1 MRSANCCGRSHRIT
15 KIRNSFRSRPWTSV
29 SLATLSKGQLSL
41 ELMLFQAPSHHLF
54 FFAKQSRPLGVTSLW
69 NDGLHKSDEPP
80 REDRLLAEEEAMNSH
95 QAQLSS
101 SHSPIELLKRVRK
114 GQPQQLGAL
123 LEIYR
128 NYLYLLADSQ
138 LDRKLR
144 ARSSPSDIVQDTM
157 LEAHRDFHQFRG
169 GSEGEFIR
177 WLRQIL
183 VNNLSRSIQMHVLA
197 EKRDIRREV
206 PLEQLHA
213 SFERSTV
220 RLRAVFDG
228 REESPSSN
236 ASRRERAVL
245 LADIMRRLPPDH
257 RNVLLLRNMQGLRF
271 DEVATQMERSVPAA
285 KMLWIRAIK
294 QLRTRLNQRETG

>member
-1 MRSANCCGRSHRIT
+1 
-15 KIRNSFRSRPWTSV
+15 
-29 SLATLSKGQLSL
+29 
-41 ELMLFQAPSHHLF
+41 
-54 FFAKQSRPLGVTSLW
+54 
-69 NDGLHKSDEPP
+69 
-80 REDRLLAEEEAMNSH
+80 MNSH

-101 SHSPIELLKRVRK
+101 SHSPIELLRRVRK

-183 VNNLSRSIQMHVLA
+183 INNLSRSIQMHVLA

-206 PLEQLHA
+206 PLEHLHA

-257 RNVLLLRNMQGLRF
+257 RNVLMLRNMQGLRF